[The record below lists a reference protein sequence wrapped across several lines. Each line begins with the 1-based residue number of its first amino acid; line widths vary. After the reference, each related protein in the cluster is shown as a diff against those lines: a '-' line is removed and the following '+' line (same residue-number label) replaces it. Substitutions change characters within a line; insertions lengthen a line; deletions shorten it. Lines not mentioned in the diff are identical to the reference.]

1 MEQRISIITLG
12 VDDILR
18 SKDFYE
24 RGLGIKPLEFSNQYI
39 TFYRMGSVWLALY
52 SREALAK
59 DAAVASE
66 GSGFHGFT
74 IAHNVRTK
82 DEVDIMIDEARSAGA
97 NIIKEPQIAEWGG
110 YSGYFSD
117 PDGYLW
123 EVAYNPEFW
132 VE

>member
-12 VDDILR
+12 VADVLR
-18 SKDFYE
+18 SRGFYE
-24 RGLGIKPLEFSNQYI
+24 KGLGIKPLEFSNQYI
-39 TFYRMGSVWLALY
+39 VFYRMGSVWLALY

-59 DAAVASE
+59 DATVASE
-66 GSGFHGFT
+66 GNGFPGFT

-82 DEVDIMIDEARSAGA
+82 SEVDKVLEEARSAGA
-97 NIIKEPQIAEWGG
+97 KIIKNPQIAEWGG
-110 YSGYFSD
+110 YSAYFSD